1 MDTGDLTHMN
11 AENKKIILA
20 SASPRRH
27 ELLREMGVP
36 YEVLVTDTDETAIGK
51 PVERVRILA
60 ERKARAAAAQLRE
73 GIVIGADT
81 LVALDERSLGKPE
94 DEEDAK
100 FMIMSLSGRT
110 HQVYTGVCLYD
121 VAEKKV
127 LVGADCSDVTFRRLS
142 RQDVNDYMASGEWE
156 GKAGSYAIQGK
167 GSALVEKYEGSLSN
181 IIGLPVEMLGEMLEK
196 MGWKK

>member
-1 MDTGDLTHMN
+1 MDTGDSIDMN
-11 AENKKIILA
+11 TENKKIILA

-36 YEVLVTDTDETAIGK
+36 YEVLVTDADESAIGK

-60 ERKARAAAAQLRE
+60 ERKARAAAKLLTE

-81 LVALDERSLGKPE
+81 LVSVDDRALGKPE

-127 LVGADCSDVTFRRLS
+127 LVGADCSDVTFKRLS
-142 RQDVNDYMASGEWE
+142 RQQINDYMVSGEWE
-156 GKAGSYAIQGK
+156 GKAGSYAIQGL

-181 IIGLPVEMLGEMLEK
+181 IIGLPVEMLGEMLDK

>member
-1 MDTGDLTHMN
+1 MN

>member
-1 MDTGDLTHMN
+1 MN
-11 AENKKIILA
+11 MENKKIILA

-36 YEVLVTDTDETAIGK
+36 YEVLVTDADESAIGK

-60 ERKARAAAAQLRE
+60 ERKARAAAKLLTE

-81 LVALDERSLGKPE
+81 LVSVDDRALGKPE

-127 LVGADCSDVTFRRLS
+127 LVGADCSDVTFKRLS
-142 RQDVNDYMASGEWE
+142 RQQINDYMASGEWE
-156 GKAGSYAIQGK
+156 GKAGSYAIQGL

>member
-1 MDTGDLTHMN
+1 MN

-27 ELLREMGVP
+27 ELLKEMGVP

-60 ERKARAAAAQLRE
+60 ERKARAAAAQLSE

-81 LVALDERSLGKPE
+81 LVALDDRSLGKPE

-127 LVGADCSDVTFRRLS
+127 LVGADCSDVTFKRLT
-142 RQDVNDYMASGEWE
+142 REMVKDYMASGEWE
-156 GKAGSYAIQGK
+156 GKAGSYAIQGL
-167 GSALVEKYEGSLSN
+167 GANLVEKYEGSLSN
-181 IIGLPVEMLGEMLEK
+181 IIGLPVEMLGDMLEK

>member
-1 MDTGDLTHMN
+1 MN
-11 AENKKIILA
+11 NENKKIILA

-27 ELLREMGVP
+27 ELLKDMGVP

-60 ERKARAAAAQLRE
+60 ERKARAAAAMLTE

-81 LVALDERSLGKPE
+81 LVALDDRALGKPE

-110 HQVYTGVCLYD
+110 HQVFTGVCLYD
-121 VAEKKV
+121 VAERKV
-127 LVGADCSDVTFRRLS
+127 LVGADCSDVTFKRLT
-142 RQDVNDYMASGEWE
+142 REMVNNYMASGEWE
-156 GKAGSYAIQGK
+156 GKAGSYAIQGL
-167 GSALVEKYEGSLSN
+167 GSELVEKYEGSLSN

>member
-1 MDTGDLTHMN
+1 MN
-11 AENKKIILA
+11 NENKKIILA

-27 ELLREMGVP
+27 ELLKDMGVP

-60 ERKARAAAAQLRE
+60 ERKARAAAAMLTE

-81 LVALDERSLGKPE
+81 LVALDDRALGKPE

-110 HQVYTGVCLYD
+110 HQVFTGVCLYD

-127 LVGADCSDVTFRRLS
+127 LVGADCSDVTFKRLT
-142 RQDVNDYMASGEWE
+142 REMVNNYMASGEWE
-156 GKAGSYAIQGK
+156 GKAGSYAIQGL
-167 GSALVEKYEGSLSN
+167 GSELVEKYEGSLSN